1 MTSWSYILVLDAY
14 VFTWV
19 TDNNKKIIEQKMI
32 LTSTWNNL
40 AMFLRAL
47 AYFPHK
53 IRLLDLHYG
62 R

>member
-1 MTSWSYILVLDAY
+1 MASLSYILLLDAF

-19 TDNNKKIIEQKMI
+19 TDNNKEEIKQKTV

-40 AMFLRAL
+40 ATFLKVL
-47 AYFPHK
+47 TYYPHR
-53 IRLLDLHYG
+53 IRFLDLHYG

>member
-1 MTSWSYILVLDAY
+1 MTSWNYILLLEAS

-19 TDNNKKIIEQKMI
+19 TDNNKEEIKQNMI

-40 AMFLRAL
+40 AMFLKVL
-47 AYFPHK
+47 AYYPYR
-53 IRLLDLHYG
+53 IRFLDLHYG